1 MTKKRKSLNWARH
14 QQRWFGKWHLY
25 LGIIAGLI
33 VAIVGVT
40 GSILVFQDEI
50 DRALNKELFVVMEQ
64 QHKIPV
70 EKIVPIV
77 KQKYPDLKLD
87 YIMALDTNANAAYQ
101 AFIFKTEEEFFI
113 NPYTGDLSGKRIHE
127 SSFVHI
133 VTEIH
138 RTLLIPAAGRYIVGI
153 STLILLILTITG
165 LRLWIPQKWK
175 LLKSVLTVNFKT
187 SFKRQNYD
195 WHNVLGF
202 YSAPV
207 VALLSLTGVC
217 ITFSLL
223 VVPLLFVLSGRSPQ
237 GVAQVLGA
245 QSVYTEGAKPLSLDS
260 VVAIGKIAMPENRV
274 GGIALPTDSVSNYRL
289 DLVAP
294 GLPKS
299 GKREML
305 IIDQYSGKVMLNSRT
320 DFPNVG
326 NAYLSWVTP
335 IHYGTFGGRPTQI
348 VALIAGLMPLVLFI
362 TGFIIWWPRYRKQR
376 KSDAKKAQR
385 AARQAAAGD
394 QPMVSETPAAATT
407 AQAATATPKATVGA
421 MLQSIPLRQYFWMHL
436 KKGVVYAGWFVLIGA
451 VMGALYGVFSGIVI
465 EPAVFTVIFTA
476 IFVTANFVVA
486 LVSLLFYTIFLLP
499 FRRNGRPV
507 LKYFALSL
515 SFFLVFLVAFSLLM
529 NTGMKMF

>member
-1 MTKKRKSLNWARH
+1 MTKKRKTLQWARH

-50 DRALNKELFVVMEQ
+50 DHALNKELFVVMEQ

-77 KQKYPDLKLD
+77 RQQYPHLQMD
-87 YIMALDTNANAAYQ
+87 YILALDTNANAAYQ
-101 AFIFKTEEEFFI
+101 AFNFKTEEEFFI
-113 NPYTGDLSGKRIHE
+113 NPYTGALSGKRIHE

-133 VTEIH
+133 VAEIH
-138 RTLLIPAAGRYIVGI
+138 RTLLIPTAGRYIVGL

-223 VVPLLFVLSGRSPQ
+223 VVPLLFLLSGRSPQ

-245 QSVYTEGAKPLSLDS
+245 KSDYTQGAQPLSLDS
-260 VVAIGKIAMPENRV
+260 VVAIGKRAMPENRV
-274 GGIALPTDSVSNYRL
+274 GGLALPTDSTSNYRL

-294 GLPKS
+294 GLPRS
-299 GKREML
+299 GKREMI
-305 IIDQYSGKVMLNSRT
+305 IIDQYTGKVLLNSRT

-335 IHYGTFGGRPTQI
+335 IHYGSFGGRPTQI
-348 VALIAGLMPLVLFI
+348 IALIAGLMPLVLFI
-362 TGFIIWWPRYRKQR
+362 TGVIIWWPRYQKQR

-385 AARQAAAGD
+385 EAWQAAAGD
-394 QPMVSETPAAATT
+394 QPMLGEPAAA
-407 AQAATATPKATVGA
+407 AAAAFPKATAGA
-421 MLQSIPLRQYFWMHL
+421 MLQSIPVRQYFWTHL
-436 KKGVVYAGWFVLIGA
+436 KKGVVYASWFVLTGA
-451 VMGALYGVFSGIVI
+451 IMGALYGMFSGIVI
-465 EPAVFTVIFTA
+465 EPAVFTIVFAA

-486 LVSLLFYTIFLLP
+486 LVSLLFYTLFLLP
-499 FRRNGRPV
+499 FRCNGRPV

-515 SFFLVFLVAFSLLM
+515 SFFLVFLVAYSLLM
-529 NTGMKMF
+529 NTGMKIF

>member
-1 MTKKRKSLNWARH
+1 MTKKRKSLQWARH

-70 EKIVPIV
+70 EKIVPMV
-77 KQKYPDLKLD
+77 RQQYPHLQID

-101 AFIFKTEEEFFI
+101 AFNFKTEEEFFI
-113 NPYTGDLSGKRIHE
+113 NPYTGALSGKRIHE

-223 VVPLLFVLSGRSPQ
+223 VVPLLFLLSGRSPQ

-245 QSVYTEGAKPLSLDS
+245 KSEYTPGATPLSLDS
-260 VVAIGKIAMPENRV
+260 VVAIGKRAMPENRV
-274 GGIALPTDSVSNYRL
+274 GGLALPTDSSSNYRL
-289 DLVAP
+289 DLVSP

-305 IIDQYSGKVMLNSRT
+305 IIDQYTGKVLLNSRT

-326 NAYLSWVTP
+326 NGYLSWVTP
-335 IHYGTFGGRPTQI
+335 IHYGSFGGRPTQI
-348 VALIAGLMPLVLFI
+348 VALLAGLMPLVLFI
-362 TGFIIWWPRYRKQR
+362 TGFIIWWPRYKKQR
-376 KSDAKKAQR
+376 KSDSKKAQR
-385 AARQAAAGD
+385 AAQQAAAGD
-394 QPMVSETPAAATT
+394 QPMVGEPSAAAPAAV
-407 AQAATATPKATVGA
+407 PNATVGA
-421 MLQSIPLRQYFWMHL
+421 MLQSIPVRQYFWIHL
-436 KKGVVYAGWFVLIGA
+436 KKGVVYASWFVLIGA

-465 EPAVFTVIFTA
+465 EPAVFTVVFTA

-486 LVSLLFYTIFLLP
+486 LISLLFYTLFLLP
-499 FRRNGRPV
+499 FKRNGRPV

-515 SFFLVFLVAFSLLM
+515 SFFLVFLVAYSLLM
-529 NTGMKMF
+529 NTGMKIF